1 MSVNIFSASFT
12 SIASAKMFDSIN
24 EASPPAPVDGTL
36 ERIAIWD
43 EYIEQTSEVVRVPLL
58 FDPALSKAYISR
70 SEHCIAYVPVFQL
83 KVHRIAL

>member
-12 SIASAKMFDSIN
+12 SIASAKMLDSIN

-43 EYIEQTSEVVRVPLL
+43 EYIKQSCKVVSVPLL
-58 FDPALSKAYISR
+58 SDPALSKAYISR
-70 SEHCIAYVPVFQL
+70 PEHCTACVPVFQL
-83 KVHRIAL
+83 KVDRIAL